1 MCTGIWVNNNILSS
15 TKFNSFL
22 DNECSKLQVDQIVK
36 RSPNSPVV
44 LCENTNNEREEA
56 YSHCMNFI
64 QLQIK
69 LYNITSHA
77 SYLLLCLLHCSDTSI
92 KRVVL
97 ISRTYYRL
105 ICSYLLPFFSLNV
118 LKCSLTLALLLIA
131 LDTHMTKQLR
141 IVISHANIFMRNQV
155 YLHSKAAYI
164 NVRKP
169 GMIED
174 SFVYHYSA

>member
-1 MCTGIWVNNNILSS
+1 VYTGIWVNNNILSS

-105 ICSYLLPFFSLNV
+105 ICSYLLPFFF
-118 LKCSLTLALLLIA
+118 
-131 LDTHMTKQLR
+131 TKR
-141 IVISHANIFMRNQV
+141 FEMFFNTGFIINCIRHAHDQTAENRYQSCEHI
-155 YLHSKAAYI
+155 YA
-164 NVRKP
+164 
-169 GMIED
+169 
-174 SFVYHYSA
+174 